1 MSRNLNRTIAD
12 MRSDLGD
19 AVRSDLGDAGT
30 TWADAELKRCI
41 HRAVADLSRVLPR
54 ERVYEL
60 TISPT
65 VSSESFTTLKATS
78 AAAIVSAYSIAT
90 IADGD
95 AAATLAGQPDQP
107 RPVKL
112 TITDANT
119 SITAFVV
126 TVQGV
131 GRDYGYVEETF
142 YFSGGLVQTG
152 SKYFRSVT
160 AVVVERIKGA
170 ATGDT
175 LSLGTGDPTGIWV
188 QLAYKPI
195 KPSSDSI
202 TSYTRDTDYIMD
214 YDNGRIALKSGGSMA
229 AETAY
234 SVSYTK
240 SEVKIDISSL
250 DDLIRV
256 DRVEY
261 PARNIPQ
268 TFQSFEAWGDTI
280 VLLGESPEGQS
291 SMADKEHAVVRYT
304 ACQQPPEDTAPGSY
318 PAFLDSTI
326 ELAAEAYALFM
337 KAYKLEHQAATDVA
351 SARTALGNCAAL
363 HTLAGTALAAAATA
377 LAAATTA
384 LGDTFMADFLSGD
397 AVPSAKKYLV
407 DGDELINQVTLG
419 VDVGEGYA
427 SYARVC
433 VEIARVF
440 ASQAAEHD
448 SNGRGYNEE
457 ASMYI
462 YEIDRYLEEATRY
475 IQAAENDLLLADRY
489 RAEAVEKRNEAWSI
503 WRTPGDYK
511 ASFGA
516 SATKQIAR

>member
-1 MSRNLNRTIAD
+1 MSRNLSKMIAN
-12 MRSDLGD
+12 MRSDLGG
-19 AVRSDLGDAGT
+19 SGT
-30 TWADAELKRCI
+30 TWADAELRRCI

-54 ERVYEL
+54 EKVYEL
-60 TISPT
+60 T
-65 VSSESFTTLKATS
+65 VSSAVSGESFTTLKATS
-78 AAAIVSAYSIAT
+78 ATAIVNAHSIAT
-90 IADGD
+90 VTDGD
-95 AAATLAGQPDQP
+95 ATATLAGQPDQP

-112 TITDANT
+112 TVTDANA
-119 SITAFVV
+119 SITAFAI
-126 TVQGV
+126 TVQGI
-131 GRDYGYVEETF
+131 GRDYGYIEETF

-170 ATGDT
+170 GTSDT
-175 LSLGTGDPTGIWV
+175 LSLGTGDPTGIWI

-195 KPSSDSI
+195 KPGSDSI
-202 TSYTRDTDYIMD
+202 TDYTRDTDYLMD
-214 YDNGRIALKSGGSMA
+214 YDNGRIALKSGGSMS

-240 SEVKIDISSL
+240 SQVKLDISSL

-256 DRVEY
+256 ERVEY
-261 PARNIPQ
+261 PACNVPQ
-268 TFQSFEAWGDTI
+268 SFQSFDVWGDTI

-291 SMADKEHAVVRYT
+291 SMANEEHVSIRYV
-304 ACQQPPEDTAPGSY
+304 ACQQPPDETAPGSY
-318 PAFLDSTI
+318 PAFLDSTV

-337 KAYKLEHQAATDVA
+337 KAYKLEHQAATDIA
-351 SARTALGNCAAL
+351 SARTSLGSSAAK

-384 LGDTFMADFLSGD
+384 LGDDFVKDYLNAD

-407 DGDELINQVTLG
+407 DGDEYINKVNLG
-419 VDVGEGYA
+419 KDVGEGYA

-433 VEIARVF
+433 VDIARVF
-440 ASQAAEHD
+440 ASQAAEHN
-448 SNGRGYNEE
+448 SNARWYNEE

-462 YEIDRYLEEATRY
+462 YEIDRYLEEASRY
-475 IQAAENDLLLADRY
+475 MKAAEDSLLLADRY

-511 ASFGA
+511 AAFTVS
-516 SATKQIAR
+516 SPRQVTR